1 MLFNNNVYVFLALG
15 VAFLISFAGT
25 PMVISLAHKIN
36 AIDVPKDARRVH
48 KKPTPLIGGLAI
60 FYGFIVSVLCFGTL
74 DREMAG
80 ILIGCVI
87 IVTVGIIDDMSDMKA
102 IVKLLFQILA
112 ASVVVYSGVRIE
124 HFANPFYGWFGP
136 PYIVLNFWV
145 SVAITVFWIVGVCNA
160 VNLIDGLDGLA
171 VGVSS
176 IASMSL
182 LTLTLISNNPNVAIL
197 TAAVAGAGFGF
208 LPYNFNPAK
217 IFMGDTGALFLGFI
231 LACISVQGF
240 LKMSAIISFAI
251 PFLILGLPIFDT
263 MYAIVRRVLTGRSP
277 MSPDRGHL
285 HHRLL
290 DMGFSQK
297 QTVAILYTMTAAL
310 CLTAVVISI
319 KGYMRGMLLILAVLL
334 IILVS
339 LRLMR
344 ELSDPS
350 QRSDYSNDLSL
361 MEENNNEKN

>member
-15 VAFLISFAGT
+15 VAFLISFAAT

-136 PYIVLNFWV
+136 PYIVMNFWV

-182 LTLTLISNNPNVAIL
+182 LALTLISNNPNVAIL

>member
-1 MLFNNNVYVFLALG
+1 M
-15 VAFLISFAGT
+15 
-25 PMVISLAHKIN
+25 
-36 AIDVPKDARRVH
+36 
-48 KKPTPLIGGLAI
+48 
-60 FYGFIVSVLCFGTL
+60 
-74 DREMAG
+74 
-80 ILIGCVI
+80 
-87 IVTVGIIDDMSDMKA
+87 
-102 IVKLLFQILA
+102 
-112 ASVVVYSGVRIE
+112 
-124 HFANPFYGWFGP
+124 
-136 PYIVLNFWV
+136 
-145 SVAITVFWIVGVCNA
+145 
-160 VNLIDGLDGLA
+160 
-171 VGVSS
+171 
-176 IASMSL
+176 
-182 LTLTLISNNPNVAIL
+182 
-197 TAAVAGAGFGF
+197 
-208 LPYNFNPAK
+208 
-217 IFMGDTGALFLGFI
+217 
-231 LACISVQGF
+231 
-240 LKMSAIISFAI
+240 
-251 PFLILGLPIFDT
+251 ILGLPIFDT
-263 MYAIVRRVLTGRSP
+263 MYAIVRRVLTGRSH